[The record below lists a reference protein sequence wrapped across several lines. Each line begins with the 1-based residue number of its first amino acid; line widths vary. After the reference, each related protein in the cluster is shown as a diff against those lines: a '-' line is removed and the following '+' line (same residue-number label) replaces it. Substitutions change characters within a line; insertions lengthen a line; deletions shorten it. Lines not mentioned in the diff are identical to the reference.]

1 MGLSELVLRLAESG
15 SLPLITAFLLGLLTA
30 ISPCPLATNITAMAY
45 ITRRVTDRK
54 YAVITGMLY
63 TLGRIFSYSILG
75 ILIISAGLDIP
86 LVSSFL
92 QDVGERALGP
102 LLIVVGLVM
111 LNIER
116 LTFSRVSGRI
126 ATLGGKVA
134 DWGMIGGFLLGVIF
148 ALAFCPYSAVLYFGV
163 LIPLALQST
172 AGIALPAIFAV
183 GTGLPVLILG
193 TLLSLGI
200 AGVSSWLNAITRIQP
215 VIRTAVSVIFIG
227 VGVYYVVLW
236 AQGLA

>member
-54 YAVITGMLY
+54 YAAITGMLY

-116 LTFSRVSGRI
+116 LTFGRVSGRI

-227 VGVYYVVLW
+227 VGIYYVVLW
-236 AQGLA
+236 AQSLA

>member
-45 ITRRVTDRK
+45 ITRRVSDRK
-54 YAVITGMLY
+54 YAVITGVLY

-75 ILIISAGLDIP
+75 ILIIAAGLDIP

-116 LTFSRVSGRI
+116 LTFGRVSGRI

-163 LIPLALQST
+163 LMPLALQST
-172 AGIALPAIFAV
+172 AGIMLPAIFAV

-200 AGVSSWLNAITRIQP
+200 SGVSSWLNAITRIQP
-215 VIRTAVSVIFIG
+215 VIRTAASVIFIG

>member
-75 ILIISAGLDIP
+75 ILIIAAGLDIP

-116 LTFSRVSGRI
+116 LTFGRVSGRI

-227 VGVYYVVLW
+227 VGIYYVVLW
-236 AQGLA
+236 AQSLA

>member
-102 LLIVVGLVM
+102 LLIVVGLIM

-116 LTFSRVSGRI
+116 LTFGRVSGRI

-236 AQGLA
+236 AQSLA

>member
-1 MGLSELVLRLAESG
+1 MGLSELVLRLAGSG

-102 LLIVVGLVM
+102 LLIVVGLIM

-116 LTFSRVSGRI
+116 LTFGRVSGRI

-227 VGVYYVVLW
+227 VGIYYVVLW
-236 AQGLA
+236 AQSLA